1 MILILWGQR
10 LLAGMLK
17 KLIMRISNNN
27 HTQKASELL
36 VILGEGAP
44 IAEHQLVE
52 DGKDL
57 FES

>member
-1 MILILWGQR
+1 
-10 LLAGMLK
+10 
-17 KLIMRISNNN
+17 MRISNNN
-27 HTQKASELL
+27 YTQKASELL